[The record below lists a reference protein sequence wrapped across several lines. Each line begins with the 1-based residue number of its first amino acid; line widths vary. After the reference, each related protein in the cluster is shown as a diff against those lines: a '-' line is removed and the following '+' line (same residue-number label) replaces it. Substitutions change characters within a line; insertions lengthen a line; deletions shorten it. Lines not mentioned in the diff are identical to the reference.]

1 MDFTGGY
8 DDALVAE
15 FYDQVVPYRNRPD
28 VAFFVDEA
36 ARSGGPVLEL
46 GCGTGRVLI
55 PTARAGVDIVGL
67 DGSPAMLSRCRQIL
81 AAEPPPV
88 QNRVLALIEGDMR
101 QFQLGRRF
109 PLVTIPFRPFLH
121 LLTVDDQLACL
132 TAVRDHLEE
141 NGRLILD
148 IFNPSFETWAN
159 DTFPQDLAAEPP
171 FTLADGRVV
180 VRHIRMIGRNLF
192 TQVLEAELVYD
203 VSPPGGD
210 RQQVVHRFGIRS
222 IFRYEAEHLLVR
234 CGFEVE
240 QVFADYDRSP
250 FGSKYPGELI
260 FIAKRRGD

>member
-8 DDALVAE
+8 DDALLAE
-15 FYDQVVPYRNRPD
+15 FYDHVVPYRNRAD

-46 GCGTGRVLI
+46 GSGTGRVLI
-55 PTARAGVDIVGL
+55 PTARAGIDTVGL
-67 DGSPAMLSRCRQIL
+67 DGSPAMLARCRKIL
-81 AAEPPPV
+81 ANEPPAV
-88 QNRVLALIEGDMR
+88 QGHVLALVEGDMR

-109 PLVTIPFRPFLH
+109 PLVTMPFRPFLH

-132 TAVRDHLEE
+132 TAVRDHLEA

-159 DTFPQDLAAEPP
+159 ETFPQDLAAEPP
-171 FTLADGRVV
+171 FTLEDGRVV
-180 VRHIRMIGRNLF
+180 VRHIRMVGKNPF
-192 TQVLEAELVYD
+192 TQVMEAELIYD
-203 VSPPGGD
+203 VSGTH
-210 RQQVVHRFGIRS
+210 QQVVHRFGIRS

-234 CGFEVE
+234 SGFDVE
-240 QVFADYDRSP
+240 HVFADYDRSP

-260 FIAKRRGD
+260 FVAKRR

>member
-15 FYDQVVPYRNRPD
+15 FYDHVVPYRNRPD

-67 DGSPAMLSRCRQIL
+67 DGSPAMLNRCRKIL
-81 AAEPPPV
+81 AAEPPAV
-88 QNRVLALIEGDMR
+88 QKHVVSLIEGDMR
-101 QFQLGRRF
+101 RFQLGRRF

-159 DTFPQDLAAEPP
+159 DTFPQDLAAELP

-180 VRHIRMIGRNLF
+180 VRHVRMVEKNPF
-192 TQVLEAELVYD
+192 TQVMEAELIYD
-203 VSPPGGD
+203 VSAAGGD
-210 RQQVVHRFGIRS
+210 RRQVVHRFGIRS

-240 QVFADYDRSP
+240 HVYADYDRSP

-260 FIAKRRGD
+260 FIAKRR

>member
-15 FYDQVVPYRNRPD
+15 FYDHVVPYRNRAD

-55 PTARAGVDIVGL
+55 PTARAGVEIIGL
-67 DGSPAMLSRCRQIL
+67 DGSPAMLARCRTIL

-88 QNRVLALIEGDMR
+88 QNHVLALIEGDMR
-101 QFQLGRRF
+101 IFKLGRRF

-121 LLTVDDQLACL
+121 LLTVEDQLACL

-141 NGRLILD
+141 NGRLVLD
-148 IFNPSFETWAN
+148 IFNPSFDTWAN
-159 DTFPQDLAAEPP
+159 GTFPQDLPAEPP
-171 FTLADGRVV
+171 FSLADGRVV
-180 VRHIRMIGRNLF
+180 VRHIRMIGRNPF
-192 TQVLEAELVYD
+192 TQVMDAELIYD
-203 VSPPGGD
+203 VSTTDGT

-234 CGFEVE
+234 SGFAVE
-240 QVFADYDRSP
+240 HLYADYDRSP
-250 FGSKYPGELI
+250 FGAKYPGELI
-260 FIAKRRGD
+260 FIARRR